1 MSNLID
7 MLLSQGDKLME
18 RPKAEFEVSRL
29 SKIIGQPFLITA
41 HALTMRE
48 MDDLVGSENFR
59 EKIILAAVDDPD
71 LRDARL
77 SDMVKPKERKT
88 PMTPLEV
95 IRALLQPGEIIN
107 LYSKISE
114 LSGFSDAAVKEITKN

>member
-1 MSNLID
+1 
-7 MLLSQGDKLME
+7 
-18 RPKAEFEVSRL
+18 
-29 SKIIGQPFLITA
+29 

-48 MDDLVGSENFR
+48 MDDISGGENYR
-59 EKIILAAVDDPD
+59 EKTILTAVDEPDFRDP
-71 LRDARL
+71 RL
-77 SDMVKPKERKT
+77 SDMVQPKGRKT

-114 LSGFSDAAVKEITKN
+114 LSGFSDAAVKEIAKN